1 MSNEESDC
9 IFCKIIKN
17 KIKSTKVAETNS
29 LIAILDINPK
39 APGHTLVIPK
49 QHLVTLLDIPNK
61 LGSELLDFIKKI
73 SGDMME
79 KKLGDGFHVLMNNLE
94 CAGQVVKHAHIHII
108 PRKENDGLRGIV

>member
-1 MSNEESDC
+1 MANEESNC
-9 IFCKIIKN
+9 IFCKIAKGQ
-17 KIKSTKVAETNS
+17 IKSTKVAESNN

-61 LGSELLDFIKKI
+61 LGNEILEFIKKI
-73 SGDMME
+73 SGEMLND
-79 KKLGDGFHVLMNNLE
+79 KTADGFNVIMNNLE

-108 PRKENDGLRGIV
+108 PRKENDGLVSLV